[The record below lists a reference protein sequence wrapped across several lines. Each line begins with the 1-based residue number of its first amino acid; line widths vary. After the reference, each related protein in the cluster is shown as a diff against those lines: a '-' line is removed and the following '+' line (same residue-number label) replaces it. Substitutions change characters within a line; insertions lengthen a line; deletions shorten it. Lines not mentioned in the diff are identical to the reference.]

1 MVIRHF
7 ARQRGSVLAEVL
19 LGVLILTVVTVAILG
34 LLNAA
39 FIANRVSREQNRLN
53 VLVGFAARQYR
64 EQFGFPTR
72 STTGTVI
79 FSNDGIHIYADP
91 ASPASDVTGPTYRF
105 SAQPVQI
112 DNSVKSFDF
121 SLSAGRIRAKQS
133 LSSPIQP

>member
-1 MVIRHF
+1 MSRHF
-7 ARQRGSVLAEVL
+7 FRQRGSILAEVL

-34 LLNAA
+34 LLNTA

-64 EQFGFPTR
+64 EQYGFPTH
-72 STTGTVI
+72 STTGTVV
-79 FSNDGIHIYADP
+79 FAQNGIYIYPDP
-91 ASPASDVTGPTYRF
+91 ARRSAEVTGPTYRF

-121 SLSAGRIRAKQS
+121 SLFAGRIRAKQS

>member
-1 MVIRHF
+1 MKPQRF
-7 ARQRGSVLAEVL
+7 FRQRGSILAEVL

-64 EQFGFPTR
+64 EQCGFPTQ
-72 STTGTVI
+72 STTGTVV
-79 FSNDGIHIYADP
+79 FSNDGIHIFRDP
-91 ASPASDVTGPTYRF
+91 AVPTTGLTGPTYRF
-105 SAQPVQI
+105 SARPVQI

-121 SLSAGRIRAKQS
+121 SLSTGRIQAKQS